1 MDAKRL
7 SRGRLRERMFGDRDF
22 YAQVVAVVVPII
34 IQNTVSNVVSLLDN
48 VMVGRVGTLQMS
60 AVAIV
65 NQLLFVFNLCIFG
78 GLAGAGIFATQY
90 AGAHD
95 DKGVRD
101 CFRVKWMIALSMLAC
116 ALVVLIA
123 FPKRLI
129 GMYLAQETAQAD
141 AAATLGFGMDY
152 LTVMLWG
159 LLPFGVSQVYAST
172 LREVG
177 ETRLPMFASVAAI
190 LVNLVFNYF
199 LIFGKCGFPELG
211 VTGAAIA
218 TVLSRYVETA
228 VIVVYT
234 HMKSHHFGFIRG
246 AYRSLRVPK
255 PLMISILRRGTPL
268 LVNEFLWSSG
278 MAVLLQCYSVR
289 GLDVVAACN
298 IATTVSNLFKV
309 VFLSMGNA
317 VAIMVGQALGANDI
331 ERAKNCT
338 WRLMTLSVGSN
349 LIMATLLALFAP
361 AIPNIYNTEPHVRQ
375 IATQLIYVVAVMMP
389 AYSFSHCCFFTLR
402 SGGKTII
409 TFLFD
414 SVFTWCVNVPAAWLL
429 AYKTG
434 LGIVPLYFGVQALE
448 MVKVVVGFVLV
459 KKGVWIHNIVAPV
472 AAEEESA

>member
-1 MDAKRL
+1 MAAKRL

-101 CFRVKWMIALSMLAC
+101 CFRVKWMIALSM
-116 ALVVLIA
+116 
-123 FPKRLI
+123 
-129 GMYLAQETAQAD
+129 AQETAQAD

-211 VTGAAIA
+211 VTGAALFALCGNGHHYGLYAHEISSFW
-218 TVLSRYVETA
+218 L
-228 VIVVYT
+228 YT
-234 HMKSHHFGFIRG
+234 RCIQKPARAEAADDQHFM
-246 AYRSLRVPK
+246 P
-255 PLMISILRRGTPL
+255 
-268 LVNEFLWSSG
+268 
-278 MAVLLQCYSVR
+278 
-289 GLDVVAACN
+289 
-298 IATTVSNLFKV
+298 
-309 VFLSMGNA
+309 GNA
-317 VAIMVGQALGANDI
+317 AAGQ
-331 ERAKNCT
+331 
-338 WRLMTLSVGSN
+338 
-349 LIMATLLALFAP
+349 
-361 AIPNIYNTEPHVRQ
+361 
-375 IATQLIYVVAVMMP
+375 
-389 AYSFSHCCFFTLR
+389 
-402 SGGKTII
+402 
-409 TFLFD
+409 
-414 SVFTWCVNVPAAWLL
+414 
-429 AYKTG
+429 
-434 LGIVPLYFGVQALE
+434 
-448 MVKVVVGFVLV
+448 
-459 KKGVWIHNIVAPV
+459 
-472 AAEEESA
+472 